1 MSATL
6 HNSAAFSSAAAA
18 AGSTGKRAPSYR
30 GILGA
35 VRLHFARKRA
45 VYRLDCLSDRALA
58 DIGIDRAEIR
68 AVVHHNLRRG

>member
-6 HNSAAFSSAAAA
+6 HEPAAFSSATPA
-18 AGSTGKRAPSYR
+18 AGSTGMRAPSYR

-58 DIGIDRAEIR
+58 DIGIDRTEIR
-68 AVVHHNLRRG
+68 AVVRRNLRRG